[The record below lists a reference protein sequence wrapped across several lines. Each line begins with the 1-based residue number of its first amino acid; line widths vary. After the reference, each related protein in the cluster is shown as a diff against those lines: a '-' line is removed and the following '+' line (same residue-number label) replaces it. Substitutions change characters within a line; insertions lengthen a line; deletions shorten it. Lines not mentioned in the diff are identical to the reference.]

1 VVKKWVPVTY
11 NAFLDHR
18 VNATTISGKGMDVVK
33 RMIKGEKVTQED
45 SGMSKR
51 EWTELMAELEDEKR
65 ILLPS
70 G

>member
-1 VVKKWVPVTY
+1 M
-11 NAFLDHR
+11 DHR
-18 VNATTISGKGMDVVK
+18 VNATAISGKGMEVVK

-51 EWTELMAELEDEKR
+51 EWTELMAEISDENK
-65 ILLPS
+65 ILMPS